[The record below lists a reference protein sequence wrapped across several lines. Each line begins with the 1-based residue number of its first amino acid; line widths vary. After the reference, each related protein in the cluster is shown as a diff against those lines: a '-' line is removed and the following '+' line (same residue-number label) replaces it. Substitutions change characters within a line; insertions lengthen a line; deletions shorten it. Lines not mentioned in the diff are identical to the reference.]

1 MQMVK
6 VWKMHIA
13 IEIYG
18 CTTVR
23 IINPEDSEKLGDP
36 QPQHGKSFYKMNT
49 VPSLTKRKKSMQ

>member
-6 VWKMHIA
+6 VWKIHIA

-23 IINPEDSEKLGDP
+23 IINPEDSEKLGEP
-36 QPQHGKSFYKMNT
+36 QTRHGQSFYKMDT
-49 VPSLTKRKKSMQ
+49 APSLIKGKKSLQ